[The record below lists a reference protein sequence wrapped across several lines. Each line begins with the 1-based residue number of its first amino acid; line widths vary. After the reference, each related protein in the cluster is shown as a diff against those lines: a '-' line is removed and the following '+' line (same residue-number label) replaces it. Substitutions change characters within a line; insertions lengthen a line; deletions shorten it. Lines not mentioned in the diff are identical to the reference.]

1 MEPQG
6 AVSDY
11 IYKKFIDKSPNDNPP
26 GLCEIFETISDNT
39 SYRETQKRLNRA
51 KHQSLSKFTLG
62 LSMSSVS
69 TQNSTFSLMNDIGD
83 IILFYG

>member
-51 KHQSLSKFTLG
+51 KHQNLSKFTLG